1 VHVPWRETL
10 SEWASCA
17 GLGLIP
23 LLCMFAIAYL
33 TDNQQLRNALLSAES
48 IYHELILFCIVTN
61 AASIIIFVSKFNLL
75 QVVAPSGRTV
85 PTAFIYG
92 SLLVALACAFVFV
105 AVIVAKRPALIPLLS
120 CMITTLVFSLW
131 AERRIGKIARE

>member
-1 VHVPWRETL
+1 ML
-10 SEWASCA
+10 
-17 GLGLIP
+17 
-23 LLCMFAIAYL
+23 AIAYL
-33 TDNQQLRNALLSAES
+33 TDNRQLHDALLSAES
-48 IYHELILFCIVTN
+48 VFHELILFCIVTN

-75 QVVAPSGRTV
+75 QVVSPSGRTI
-85 PTAFIYG
+85 PTALIYG

-120 CMITTLVFSLW
+120 CMITTLIFFLW